1 MVEIAKKSF
10 SKEVNTW
17 TQTVGIVVA
26 AIWGIYTF
34 GYKEIFIPKTAPV
47 NISMDL
53 QLQKVGV
60 SNKKKNKLIAVEM
73 KVSATNPSSR
83 GVKLL
88 PSVWIAYGE
97 KVVFIGENTSFN
109 KKLNSA
115 LNVQNE
121 SFKQKHVESK
131 FTATVAGGNLFLDD
145 YLKPKE
151 TRTRT
156 IIFHVP
162 EKKYDVLE
170 VKAIM
175 PSGEDTDIVKL
186 KWRFD
191 EKLKAPFL
199 DYYPVD
205 KEGNV
210 GRSRIIDHIK
220 LKDLDENKIKLRK
233 SISSSRL
240 SLLH

>member
-1 MVEIAKKSF
+1 MGSVVNRSR
-10 SKEVNTW
+10 SKEINTW
-17 TQTVGIVVA
+17 TQTAGIIVA

-34 GYKEIFIPKTAPV
+34 GYKEIFIPNTAPV

-53 QLQKVGV
+53 QLQKVGI
-60 SNKKKNKLIAVEM
+60 SNKKKNRLIAVEM

-88 PSVWIAYGE
+88 PSIWIAYGE
-97 KVVFIGENTSFN
+97 KLVFIDENTLFN

-115 LNVQNE
+115 LNIQNE

-131 FTATVAGGNLFLDD
+131 FIATVAGGNLFLDD

-162 EKKYDVLE
+162 DKKYDVLE

-175 PSGEDTDIVKL
+175 PSGEDTGIVKL

-191 EKLKAPFL
+191 ENLKAPFL

-205 KEGNV
+205 KKGNV
-210 GRSRIIDHIK
+210 GRSRITDHVK
-220 LKDLDENKIKLRK
+220 LKDLDENKIKLRN

-240 SLLH
+240 SLLQ